1 MPSKKIQELLVE
13 TIHQEIQRT
22 KGCTDPGSV
31 CFAVS
36 LAVKNLQCIPEQVHV
51 TTSANLY
58 KNAMGVGVPGT
69 GQVGL
74 PIAAALGVFIPHSEA
89 ELAILDYLEPAALE
103 QAHNF
108 LTEGRVKVDFTSS
121 EGALYICARV
131 KAGKDSASVVISGDY
146 THVVQIIRNGEQI
159 FSSSGSVSSTAST
172 FIHQLVYTEVYEAII
187 TTPPEQ
193 YNFLVEAAKIN
204 FQAVKQAEKIPQLR
218 FQKDCS
224 NRLNQQ
230 GIYQQL
236 QYNTGLACEARMSG
250 APVPIMALGGSG
262 NQGITNFLGVLSVA
276 KELGCSD
283 QKLAVALALSAGTAL
298 FIKSFLNRVTAV
310 CGSALAVGPGVA
322 AGTVFLLDGDY
333 EAVVHAIQS
342 TLAALNGV
350 LCEGANLLCP
360 FKISAAAMLAINYA
374 NLACCG
380 IFAPAGH
387 GILETDIERTFANLG
402 RVNQALNSADQL
414 VLSILS
420 ARSQDHQAG
429 QEYIP
434 QMK

>member
-1 MPSKKIQELLVE
+1 MPFQKIQELLVE
-13 TIHQEIQRT
+13 TIRQEIQRT
-22 KGCTDPGSV
+22 NGCTDPGSV

-36 LAVKNLQCIPEQVHV
+36 LAVLNLQNIPEQVHV

-69 GQVGL
+69 GQTGL

-103 QAHNF
+103 QAQKF
-108 LTEGRVKVDFTSS
+108 LAEGRVKVDFTSS

-131 KAGKDSASVVISGDY
+131 KAGQDNASVVISGDY
-146 THVVQIIRNGEQI
+146 THVAQIIRNDELL
-159 FSSSGSVSSTAST
+159 FSDTRSVSGSAST
-172 FIHQLVYTEVYEAII
+172 QIHQLVYADIYKAII
-187 TTPPEQ
+187 ATPPEH
-193 YNFLVEAAKIN
+193 YAFLLEAARVN
-204 FQAVKQAEKIPQLR
+204 QQAVEQAGKLPQLR
-218 FQKDCS
+218 FQKNCS

-230 GIYQQL
+230 GIYHQSQHH
-236 QYNTGLACEARMSG
+236 TALACEARMSG

-262 NQGITNFLGVLSVA
+262 NQGITNLLGVLCVA
-276 KELGCSD
+276 EELEAPD
-283 QKLAVALALSAGTAL
+283 QKMAVALALSAGTAL
-298 FIKSFLNRVTAV
+298 YIKSYLNRVTAL
-310 CGSALAVGPGVA
+310 CGSALAAGPGVA
-322 AGTVFLLDGDY
+322 AGTVYLLDGDY
-333 EAVVHAIQS
+333 DSVVHAIQS
-342 TLAALNGV
+342 TVAALNGV

-360 FKISAAAMLAINYA
+360 FKISAAATLAINYA

-380 IFAPAGH
+380 IYAPAGH

-402 RVNQALNSADQL
+402 RINQSLNSADQL

-420 ARSQDHQAG
+420 ARSQNHQAG
-429 QEYIP
+429 QEHIP